1 MFQQAKGPKIPKPAP
16 QLEAPSVEKL
26 KPENPTA
33 PAKPTNQSE
42 GESETAAEEGPPT
55 QPFEPEMLPHLDM
68 SNEEIG

>member
-1 MFQQAKGPKIPKPAP
+1 M
-16 QLEAPSVEKL
+16 EAPSVEKL
-26 KPENPTA
+26 KPVPTA

-42 GESETAAEEGPPT
+42 GESETPAEEGPPT